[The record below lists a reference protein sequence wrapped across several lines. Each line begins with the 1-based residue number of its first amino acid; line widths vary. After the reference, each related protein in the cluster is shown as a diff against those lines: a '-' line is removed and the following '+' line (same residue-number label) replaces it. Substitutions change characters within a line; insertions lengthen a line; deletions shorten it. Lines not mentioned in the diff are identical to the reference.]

1 MIIKI
6 IGAGNAFSYK
16 NYNQSFLLE
25 EGGKKMLIDIGARV
39 PLALHDANIPLSD
52 IDAVYISH
60 AHADHIG
67 GLEEMAFM
75 RYDWMNKPRKWDD
88 YKYLKNPRDYMSG
101 NEKKYAPKLI
111 ANELLLKE
119 LWDHSLK
126 GGLDS
131 MEGFDSSLETF
142 FEPIPVKANVPFTWQ
157 GWKFDLIQQIH
168 IMTGS
173 IIKYTFGLLMSKKG
187 HKTIY
192 FTTDS
197 QHCSP
202 RQIETFY
209 KKADIIFQDC
219 ECVGVDTSTKEYKF
233 GSGVHANYAQLA
245 GYSSA
250 NSVRLDDDIKAK
262 MWLSHYQD
270 FVSEGK
276 DGFGNN
282 CDWSNLAHSD
292 GFNGFVAVGQ
302 EFEI

>member
-1 MIIKI
+1 MKI
-6 IGAGNAFSYK
+6 IAVGVGNAFSYK

-25 EGGKKMLIDIGARV
+25 EGGKKMLIDMGVRV
-39 PLALHDANIPLSD
+39 PLALKNADINMFD

-75 RYDWMNKPRKWDD
+75 RYDWMNKPRRWDD
-88 YKYLKNPRDYMSG
+88 YKYLKNPRDYMNG

-111 ANELLLKE
+111 ANEMLLKE
-119 LWDHSLK
+119 LWSHSLK

-131 MEGFDSSLETF
+131 MEGFDSTLETF

-187 HKTIY
+187 HKTVY

-276 DGFGNN
+276 DGFGND
-282 CDWSNLAHSD
+282 CEWGNLAHDD
-292 GFNGFVAVGQ
+292 GFRGFVTVGQ